1 MSRRSLTVEDLKSVG
16 SDWMFE
22 RGTNVEIRRRFSEET
37 REAILSSTLKQTL
50 TVIVSYRRIQ
60 TETRTLDRV
69 ANGSLL
75 TEARRG

>member
-60 TETRTLDRV
+60 MRQEPSTE
-69 ANGSLL
+69 
-75 TEARRG
+75 